1 MVTFIKYLFPALLL
15 AALSCTTQFSFG
27 QKPVFGIKLGVA
39 LSNATIKMNPDP
51 GGYSYSTKAGLL
63 GGIYV
68 DLSMAKQLLFRPG
81 AEVVFKGAR
90 ERYINA
96 GYNYPIRL
104 TFFDIPINILY
115 KGKVGTGYILAGGGP
130 VISVPLNNSY
140 YNNYACKTYF
150 GVNGMVGYEV
160 AMGFSIN
167 LNYCYG
173 LTNASKNKQ
182 YISKISNR
190 YLGISVGYSF

>member
-1 MVTFIKYLFPALLL
+1 MVMFTKYLFPVFLV
-15 AALSCTTQFSFG
+15 TTLFVAKFSFG

-39 LSNATIKMNPDP
+39 LSNATIKWNPDP
-51 GGYSYSTKAGLL
+51 CGYSYSTKAGLL
-63 GGIYV
+63 GGIYF
-68 DLSMAKQLLFRPG
+68 DLSLAKQLIFRPG

-96 GYNYPIRL
+96 GFSSPIRL

-115 KGKVGTGYILAGGGP
+115 KGKVGTGYILVGGGP
-130 VISVPLNNSY
+130 VISPPLNNSY
-140 YNNYACKTYF
+140 SNYYACKTDF
-150 GVNGMVGYEV
+150 SVNGMVGYEV
-160 AMGFSIN
+160 AIGFSIN

-173 LTNASKNKQ
+173 LTNVSKNKQ

-190 YLGISVGYSF
+190 YMGISVGYSF